1 MFRFWLKFAPYDNH
15 PLPYKNIH
23 IRTNIHI
30 YIHKYTRSSQENTP
44 PNTNTD

>member
-30 YIHKYTRSSQENTP
+30 YTDTPGILKKISPP